1 MSLRKVGK
9 YYWLDIRIDGKRIRR
24 SLRTDNRTHAL
35 HKAERLRAQLLNERG
50 KKEIDFDEFC
60 KQYIEYAWNEKP
72 KSALKEEQRLEK
84 IKTFWANEFQIKRLS
99 DITPYHI
106 EHLKAALKAGKL
118 SKCRS
123 KDKDNKEL
131 AKTTVNYYLQLLR
144 GMFYKAIDW
153 EIYSKQ
159 NPLKKVRFYKLN
171 TRREILSRSQI
182 KKVIEASREISR
194 KPLSPLQKA
203 FYDLVI
209 LGINTGMRK
218 SEILNLRWKDINGDE
233 LFITGKGDKN
243 RSIPLNSEAES
254 VIKKQPRKNEYVF
267 NIPNRNKHDLFSRTT
282 RKIKKRSG
290 VDFHFHLLRHYFATS
305 LVEKNIDIVTVS
317 ELLGHSK
324 LSTTMIYSHTD
335 KERKKMAVEALL
347 K

>member
-1 MSLRKVGK
+1 MLKKVGK

-24 SLRTDNRTHAL
+24 SLRTDNRTHAI
-35 HKAERLRAQLLNERG
+35 HKAERLRSQLLNERG
-50 KKEIDFDEFC
+50 SKDIRFDEFC

-84 IKTFWANEFQIKRLS
+84 IKAFWTREFQIKRLS

-106 EHLKAALKAGKL
+106 EQLKAALKAGKL
-118 SKCRS
+118 SEGRS

-131 AKTTVNYYLQLLR
+131 SKATVNYYLQLLR

-171 TRREILSRSQI
+171 TRREVLSRSQI
-182 KKVIEASREISR
+182 NKVIEASREISQS
-194 KPLSPLQKA
+194 PLSPLQKV

-209 LGINTGMRK
+209 LAINTGMRK
-218 SEILNLRWKDINGDE
+218 SEILNLRWKDINNNE
-233 LFITGKGDKN
+233 LSVRGKGDKI
-243 RSIPLNSEAES
+243 RSVPLNQEALRILGS
-254 VIKKQPRKNEYVF
+254 QPRKNEYVF
-267 NIPNRNKHDLFSRTT
+267 DIPNRNKHDLFSRTT

-290 VDFHFHLLRHYFATS
+290 LDFHFHLLRHYFATS
-305 LVEKNIDIVTVS
+305 LVEKNIDIVTIS

-335 KERKKMAVEALL
+335 KERKQRAVESLL